1 MSRSWTLLPFFYGR
15 GDRISILP
23 VTVMMAA
30 ALCTLSS
37 CSPSSSDS
45 AQKTPTVSSSDD
57 TIAPLAAPPGA
68 DSRPPAPG
76 TTGTPKT
83 SDGLPAL
90 QPPLGINNT
99 TLFKV
104 PLNDPDERMQR
115 LENAVQELRND
126 FDKMAPA
133 IVRLVA
139 VESDIQELIKQ
150 LQGVVGDDGLTT
162 GIDAPPITEEELSA
176 PIPPSETP
184 LSPPSPPTGSI
195 PALSAE
201 NIDGQDVLEDV
212 PPDTKNNAPLD
223 SEKLLNS
230 GLEQLPPVAP
240 KPSADGAP
248 VSLSPTE
255 VPASVI
261 PPVTAPAPAPVT
273 PSPAPSAVAPSPATQ
288 GTQITNLRVGE
299 HADKTRLVFDAGSSS
314 AKIRYTVD
322 LDNGENILVLELPD
336 SGWSAPATRDFTGA
350 PILASY
356 KTEKSASGGT
366 LVIFQLK
373 NPAKILYQ
381 GQIAGDGK
389 GTRLILDLAKI

>member
-37 CSPSSSDS
+37 CSPSSSNS
-45 AQKTPTVSSSDD
+45 SQKTPTVSSSDD

-68 DSRPPAPG
+68 ESRPPAPG

-104 PLNDPDERMQR
+104 PLNDPGERMQR

-150 LQGVVGDDGLTT
+150 LQGVVGDDGLSS
-162 GIDAPPITEEELSA
+162 GMDAPPITEEELSA

-184 LSPPSPPTGSI
+184 LSPPAPPTGTV
-195 PALSAE
+195 PALPAE
-201 NIDGQDVLEDV
+201 TSDIDLSPEA
-212 PPDTKNNAPLD
+212 NNATPLD
-223 SEKLLNS
+223 SEKLLNAE
-230 GLEQLPPVAP
+230 LDQLPPVAP

-248 VSLSPTE
+248 VSLSPTDA
-255 VPASVI
+255 PASVI
-261 PPVTAPAPAPVT
+261 PPVTAPAPATVT
-273 PSPAPSAVAPSPATQ
+273 PPPATTPTVAPAPPAQ

-314 AKIRYTVD
+314 VKIRYTVD
-322 LDNGENILVLELPD
+322 LDNGEKILVLELPD
-336 SGWSAPATRDFTGA
+336 SGWSAPATQNFTGA
-350 PILASY
+350 PILVSY

-381 GQIAGDGK
+381 GQLTGDGK
-389 GTRLILDLAKI
+389 GTRLILDLARL

>member
-1 MSRSWTLLPFFYGR
+1 
-15 GDRISILP
+15 
-23 VTVMMAA
+23 
-30 ALCTLSS
+30 
-37 CSPSSSDS
+37 
-45 AQKTPTVSSSDD
+45 
-57 TIAPLAAPPGA
+57 
-68 DSRPPAPG
+68 
-76 TTGTPKT
+76 
-83 SDGLPAL
+83 
-90 QPPLGINNT
+90 
-99 TLFKV
+99 
-104 PLNDPDERMQR
+104 LNDPDERMQR

-150 LQGVVGDDGLTT
+150 LQGVVGDDGISA

-176 PIPPSETP
+176 PITPSETP
-184 LSPPSPPTGSI
+184 LSPPAPPTGTI
-195 PALSAE
+195 AALPAETADIDPSPEANSA
-201 NIDGQDVLEDV
+201 
-212 PPDTKNNAPLD
+212 APLD

-230 GLEQLPPVAP
+230 ELDQLPPVAP

-248 VSLSPTE
+248 VSLSPTD

-261 PPVTAPAPAPVT
+261 PPVTVPAPAPVI
-273 PSPAPSAVAPSPATQ
+273 SPPTASAVAPAPSVQ

-322 LDNGENILVLELPD
+322 LDNGEKILVVELPD
-336 SGWSAPATRDFTGA
+336 SGWSAPATQNFTGA

-356 KTEKSASGGT
+356 KTETSASGGT

-373 NPAKILYQ
+373 NPARVLYQ

-389 GTRLILDLAKI
+389 GTRLILDLAKL